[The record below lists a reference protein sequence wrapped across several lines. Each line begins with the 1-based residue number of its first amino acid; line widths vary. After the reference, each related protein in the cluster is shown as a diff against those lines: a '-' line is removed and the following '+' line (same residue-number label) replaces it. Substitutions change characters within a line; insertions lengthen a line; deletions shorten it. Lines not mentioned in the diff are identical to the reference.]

1 MKLFGYTLGVTKED
15 QIAQKA
21 ELQARFPEA
30 VKIYSE
36 SCSRNGRGAGKPTR
50 QTRGHALIAAK
61 SGTTLATDKLERL
74 GADEAETT
82 AICFALLEDGVHLVA
97 IDDKIDTRKDSSFFD
112 AIKLKMAALKISKA
126 KATKILDEARKRG
139 AGTRKVSL
147 QPEAVAVLA
156 TVVSEGAS
164 HSQRRKVRQEIVA
177 QHEARVL
184 EMLKEG
190 LGPLDIGKEL
200 GLEHARI
207 RSIAR
212 HHGLK
217 IDRRFKNGIQGRLL
231 GAEDQ
236 KAIAKRLGQ
245 GEKPSE
251 IARAYGVN
259 VDSIYR
265 VQRVIGGSVKL
276 KRYQNSRNAGNPET
290 QPQTALGSM

>member
-1 MKLFGYTLGVTKED
+1 MKLYGYTLGVTKDD

-21 ELQARFPEA
+21 ELQAQFPEA

-36 SCSRNGRGAGKPTR
+36 SCSRNGRGSGKPTR

-61 SGTTLATDKLERL
+61 FGTTLATDKIERL

-82 AICFALLEDGVHLVA
+82 AICFALLEEGVQLVA
-97 IDDKIDTRKDSSFFD
+97 LDDKIDTRVDSSFID
-112 AIKLKMAALKISKA
+112 ANKAKLAALKISKA

-147 QPEAVAVLA
+147 QPEAAAVLA

-164 HSQRRKVRQEIVA
+164 HSQRRKARQEIVA

-190 LGPLDIGKEL
+190 LGPLDIGREL

-217 IDRRFKNGIQGRLL
+217 IDRRFKDGIQGRIL
-231 GAEDQ
+231 GADDQ
-236 KAIAKRLGQ
+236 KTIAKRLAH
-245 GEKPSE
+245 GEKPNA
-251 IARAYGVN
+251 IAREYGVN

-265 VQRVIGGSVKL
+265 VQRVMGGAVKL
-276 KRYQNSRNAGNPET
+276 KRYEDSFSS
-290 QPQTALGSM
+290 TAAPRASQEVE